1 MASARYR
8 QRGKKKLWLVEIRQ
22 GDKTLDSKSGFR
34 TKKDAQKYAEPIL
47 QKIRNGNTLRPDMT
61 LVDLYQEW
69 LDLKIIPS
77 SRQQTTINKF
87 ILRKKIIKKYFGNKK
102 VSEIKPSDYQKA
114 MNKYGNH
121 INRNGLGRLNNDIHN
136 AISMAIADKV
146 LIDDFTANVELY
158 STKVAQNVEDKYLQ
172 SEADYNAVIEF
183 ITQKFD
189 YHKSVVPYV
198 IYFLFRT
205 GMRYAELIALTWN
218 DIDFDKSVLKTYRR
232 YNTGTH
238 KFVPPKNKT
247 SIRTVPIDEKS
258 LIILKSLQ
266 DQQKRIN
273 KELGMASDINFV
285 FQHNALRYDIPLIE
299 SVSKAIKEMLKSLN
313 IKPLLSTK
321 GARHT
326 YGSVLLHRG
335 IDMGVVARLLGHKD
349 ISMLIEVYGHTL
361 QERVEEE
368 YHEVRNIF
376 K

>member
-22 GDKTLDSKSGFR
+22 GDKALDSKSGFR

-114 MNKYGNH
+114 MNEYGNH

-146 LIDDFTANVELY
+146 LIDDFTINVELY
-158 STKVAQNVEDKYLQ
+158 STKVAQTVDDKYLQ
-172 SEADYNAVIEF
+172 SEADYNAVIDF
-183 ITQKFD
+183 ITQKLD

-205 GMRYAELIALTWN
+205 GMRYAELIALTWK
-218 DIDFDKSVLKTYRR
+218 DIDFTKSVLKTYRR

-247 SIRTVPIDEKS
+247 SIRTVPIDTKS

-266 DQQKRIN
+266 SQQKRAN
-273 KELGMASDINFV
+273 QELGVDNNENFV
-285 FQHNALRYDIPLIE
+285 FQHHSLRYDIPLIE
-299 SVSKAIKEMLKSLN
+299 TVNKAIKESLKTLN
-313 IKPLLSTK
+313 ITPLLSTK

-335 IDMGVVARLLGHKD
+335 IDMGIVAKLLGHKD

-368 YHEVRNIF
+368 YQEVRNIL

>member
-47 QKIRNGNTLRPDMT
+47 QKIRNGNILRPDMT

-69 LDLKIIPS
+69 LELKIIPS

-87 ILRKKIIKKYFGNKK
+87 IHRKKIIKKYFGNKK

-114 MNKYGNH
+114 MNDYGTR

-273 KELGMASDINFV
+273 KELGMTNDINFV

-299 SVSKAIKEMLKSLN
+299 SVSKAIKEILKSLN

>member
-69 LDLKIIPS
+69 LELKIIPS

-87 ILRKKIIKKYFGNKK
+87 ILRKKIIQKYFGNKK

-114 MNKYGNH
+114 MNEYGTR

-136 AISMAIADKV
+136 AISMAIADKI
-146 LIDDFTANVELY
+146 LIDDFTVNVELY
-158 STKVAQNVEDKYLQ
+158 STKLAQNVEDKYLQ

-183 ITQKFD
+183 ITQKLD
-189 YHKSVVPYV
+189 YPKSVVPYV

-205 GMRYAELIALTWN
+205 GMRYAELIALTWK

-238 KFVPPKNKT
+238 KFVPSKNKT

>member
-47 QKIRNGNTLRPDMT
+47 QKIRNGNILRPDMT

-69 LDLKIIPS
+69 LELKIIPS

-114 MNKYGNH
+114 MNDYGTR

>member
-114 MNKYGNH
+114 MNDYGTR

-273 KELGMASDINFV
+273 KELGMANDINFV

>member
-146 LIDDFTANVELY
+146 LIDDFTVNVDLY
-158 STKVAQNVEDKYLQ
+158 STKIAQTVDDKYLQ
-172 SEADYNAVIEF
+172 SEADYNAVIDF
-183 ITQKFD
+183 ITQKLD

-205 GMRYAELIALTWN
+205 GMRYAELIALTWK
-218 DIDFDKSVLKTYRR
+218 DIDFTKSVLKTYRR

-247 SIRTVPIDEKS
+247 SIRTVPIDTKS

-266 DQQKRIN
+266 SQQKRAN
-273 KELGMASDINFV
+273 QELGVDNNENFV
-285 FQHNALRYDIPLIE
+285 FQHHSLRYDIPLIE
-299 SVSKAIKEMLKSLN
+299 TVSKAIKETLKTLN
-313 IKPLLSTK
+313 ITPLLSTK

-335 IDMGVVARLLGHKD
+335 IDMGVVAKLLGHKD

-368 YHEVRNIF
+368 YQEVRNIL

>member
-47 QKIRNGNTLRPDMT
+47 QKIRNGNILRPDMT

-69 LDLKIIPS
+69 LELKIIPS

-114 MNKYGNH
+114 MNDYGTR

-183 ITQKFD
+183 ITQKLD
-189 YHKSVVPYV
+189 YPKSVVPYV

-273 KELGMASDINFV
+273 KELGMANDINFV

>member
-22 GDKTLDSKSGFR
+22 GDKTLNSKSGFR

-146 LIDDFTANVELY
+146 LIDDFTVNVELY
-158 STKVAQNVEDKYLQ
+158 STKIAQTVDDKYLQ
-172 SEADYNAVIEF
+172 SEADYNAVIDF
-183 ITQKFD
+183 ITQKLD
-189 YHKSVVPYV
+189 YHKSVV
-198 IYFLFRT
+198 L
-205 GMRYAELIALTWN
+205 
-218 DIDFDKSVLKTYRR
+218 
-232 YNTGTH
+232 
-238 KFVPPKNKT
+238 
-247 SIRTVPIDEKS
+247 
-258 LIILKSLQ
+258 
-266 DQQKRIN
+266 
-273 KELGMASDINFV
+273 
-285 FQHNALRYDIPLIE
+285 
-299 SVSKAIKEMLKSLN
+299 MLSLN
-313 IKPLLSTK
+313 L
-321 GARHT
+321 
-326 YGSVLLHRG
+326 
-335 IDMGVVARLLGHKD
+335 
-349 ISMLIEVYGHTL
+349 
-361 QERVEEE
+361 RVTI
-368 YHEVRNIF
+368 V
-376 K
+376 

>member
-47 QKIRNGNTLRPDMT
+47 QKIRNGNILRPDMT

-69 LDLKIIPS
+69 LELKIIPS

-114 MNKYGNH
+114 MNEYGTR

-136 AISMAIADKV
+136 AISMAIADKI
-146 LIDDFTANVELY
+146 LIDDFTVNVELY
-158 STKVAQNVEDKYLQ
+158 STKLAQNVEDKYLQ

-183 ITQKFD
+183 ITQKLD
-189 YHKSVVPYV
+189 YPKSVVPYV

-205 GMRYAELIALTWN
+205 GMRYAELIALTWK

-238 KFVPPKNKT
+238 KFVPSKNKT

-273 KELGMASDINFV
+273 KELGMTNDINFV

>member
-22 GDKTLDSKSGFR
+22 GDKALDSKSGFR

-87 ILRKKIIKKYFGNKK
+87 ILRKKIIKKYFGNGK

-114 MNKYGNH
+114 MNEYGNH

-146 LIDDFTANVELY
+146 LIDDFTINVELY
-158 STKVAQNVEDKYLQ
+158 STKLAQNVEDKYLQ

-183 ITQKFD
+183 ITQKLD
-189 YHKSVVPYV
+189 YPKSVVPYV

-205 GMRYAELIALTWN
+205 GMRYAELIALTWK

-273 KELGMASDINFV
+273 KELGMANDINFV

>member
-102 VSEIKPSDYQKA
+102 VSEIKPFDYQKA
-114 MNKYGNH
+114 MNEYGNH

-146 LIDDFTANVELY
+146 LIDDFTINVELY
-158 STKVAQNVEDKYLQ
+158 STKVAQAVDDKYLQ

-183 ITQKFD
+183 ITQKLD

-205 GMRYAELIALTWN
+205 GMTYAELIAVTWK
-218 DIDFDKSVLKTYRR
+218 DIDFTKSVLKTYRR

-247 SIRTVPIDEKS
+247 SIRTVPIDAKS

-266 DQQKRIN
+266 SQQKKAN
-273 KELGMASDINFV
+273 QELGVDNNENFI
-285 FQHNALRYDIPLIE
+285 FQHHSLRYDIPLIE
-299 SVSKAIKEMLKSLN
+299 TVSKAIKEMLKTLK
-313 IKPLLSTK
+313 ITPLLSTK

-335 IDMGVVARLLGHKD
+335 IDMGVIAKLLGHKD

-368 YHEVRNIF
+368 YQEVRNVL

>member
-114 MNKYGNH
+114 MNEYGNH

-146 LIDDFTANVELY
+146 LIDDFTINVELY
-158 STKVAQNVEDKYLQ
+158 STKVAQAVDDKYLQ

-183 ITQKFD
+183 ITQKLD

-205 GMRYAELIALTWN
+205 GMTYAELIAVTWK
-218 DIDFDKSVLKTYRR
+218 DIDFTKSVLKTYRR

-247 SIRTVPIDEKS
+247 SIRTVPIDAKS

-266 DQQKRIN
+266 SQQKKAN
-273 KELGMASDINFV
+273 QELGVDNNENFI
-285 FQHNALRYDIPLIE
+285 FQHHSLRYDIPLIE
-299 SVSKAIKEMLKSLN
+299 TVSKAIKEMLKTLK
-313 IKPLLSTK
+313 ITPLLSTK

-335 IDMGVVARLLGHKD
+335 IDMGVIAKLLGHKD

-368 YHEVRNIF
+368 YQEVRNVL

>member
-47 QKIRNGNTLRPDMT
+47 QKIRNGNILRPDMT

-69 LDLKIIPS
+69 LELKIIPS

-114 MNKYGNH
+114 MNDYGTR

-273 KELGMASDINFV
+273 KELGMANDINFV

>member
-114 MNKYGNH
+114 MNEYGNH

-146 LIDDFTANVELY
+146 LIDDFTINVELY
-158 STKVAQNVEDKYLQ
+158 STKVAQAVDDKYLQ

-183 ITQKFD
+183 ITQKLD

-205 GMRYAELIALTWN
+205 GMTYAELIAVTWK
-218 DIDFDKSVLKTYRR
+218 DIDFTKSVLKTYRR

-247 SIRTVPIDEKS
+247 SIRTVPIDAKS

-266 DQQKRIN
+266 SQQKKAN
-273 KELGMASDINFV
+273 QELGVDNNENFI
-285 FQHNALRYDIPLIE
+285 FQHHSLRYDIPLIE
-299 SVSKAIKEMLKSLN
+299 TVSKAIKEMLKTLK
-313 IKPLLSTK
+313 ITPLLSTK

-335 IDMGVVARLLGHKD
+335 IDMGVIAKLLGHKD

-368 YHEVRNIF
+368 YQEVRNIL

>member
-47 QKIRNGNTLRPDMT
+47 QKIRNGNILRPDMT

-69 LDLKIIPS
+69 LELKIIPS

-114 MNKYGNH
+114 MNDYGTR

-238 KFVPPKNKT
+238 KFVPSKNKT

-273 KELGMASDINFV
+273 KELGMTNDINFV

>member
-69 LDLKIIPS
+69 LELKIIPS

-87 ILRKKIIKKYFGNKK
+87 ILRKKIIQKYFGNKK

-114 MNKYGNH
+114 MNEYGTR

-136 AISMAIADKV
+136 AISMAIADKI
-146 LIDDFTANVELY
+146 LIDDFTVNVELY
-158 STKVAQNVEDKYLQ
+158 STKLAQNVEDKYLQ

-183 ITQKFD
+183 ITQKLD
-189 YHKSVVPYV
+189 YPKSVVPYV

-205 GMRYAELIALTWN
+205 GMRYAELIALTWK

-238 KFVPPKNKT
+238 KFVPSKNKT

-273 KELGMASDINFV
+273 KELGMTNDINFV

>member
-273 KELGMASDINFV
+273 KELGMANDINFV

>member
-22 GDKTLDSKSGFR
+22 GDKTLDSKSSFR

-114 MNKYGNH
+114 MNEYGNH

-146 LIDDFTANVELY
+146 LIDDFTINVELY
-158 STKVAQNVEDKYLQ
+158 STKVAQTVDDKYLQ
-172 SEADYNAVIEF
+172 SEADYNAVIDF
-183 ITQKFD
+183 ITQKLD

-205 GMRYAELIALTWN
+205 GMRYAELIALTWK
-218 DIDFDKSVLKTYRR
+218 DIDFTKSVLKTYRR

-247 SIRTVPIDEKS
+247 SIRTVPIDTKS

-266 DQQKRIN
+266 SQQKRAN
-273 KELGMASDINFV
+273 QELGVDNNENFV
-285 FQHNALRYDIPLIE
+285 FQHHSLRYDIPLIE
-299 SVSKAIKEMLKSLN
+299 TVSKAIKETLKTLN
-313 IKPLLSTK
+313 ITPLLSTK

-335 IDMGVVARLLGHKD
+335 IDMGVIAKLLGHKD

-368 YHEVRNIF
+368 YQEVRNIL

>member
-47 QKIRNGNTLRPDMT
+47 QKIRNGNILRPDMT

-69 LDLKIIPS
+69 LELKIIPS

-114 MNKYGNH
+114 MNDYGTR

-158 STKVAQNVEDKYLQ
+158 SIKVAQNVEDKYLQ

-205 GMRYAELIALTWN
+205 GMRYAELIALTWK

-273 KELGMASDINFV
+273 KELGITNDINFV

-361 QERVEEE
+361 QERVEQE
-368 YHEVRNIF
+368 YLEVRNIF